1 MNILGEKM
9 GSAVGGRVREPLVRE
24 GGLGLFFRFGGGGFF
39 EVFIVE
45 GLVLL
50 VPLGVDFGFFGFLFE
65 GFLGGT

>member
-1 MNILGEKM
+1 MKKISGKKW
-9 GSAVGGRVREPLVRE
+9 GRLEVREPLVRVKR
-24 GGLGLFFRFGGGGFF
+24 GARGLFFRFGGGGFF

-45 GLVLL
+45 GLILL